1 MNETKDLYCFYGNNN
16 SPWLKLGPIKVE
28 LQNKE
33 PYVAVLRELVFED
46 ECDSITDFLGPFLG
60 TPPGRMGGGTGKND
74 WTMKKYFSDNILF
87 FFFRIFHVHFLV
99 FGQLKTIILPLPN
112 SQEG

>member
-1 MNETKDLYCFYGNNN
+1 M
-16 SPWLKLGPIKVE
+16 E

-46 ECDSITDFLGPFLG
+46 ECDNITDFLGPFLG

-74 WTMKKYFSDNILF
+74 WTMKKYIFLIVFEFSFSHTYFTFSI
-87 FFFRIFHVHFLV
+87 V
-99 FGQLKTIILPLPN
+99 FGQLKMIILHLLN

>member
-1 MNETKDLYCFYGNNN
+1 M
-16 SPWLKLGPIKVE
+16 E

-46 ECDSITDFLGPFLG
+46 ECDNITDFLGPFLG

-74 WTMKKYFSDNILF
+74 WTMKKYIFLIVFEFSF
-87 FFFRIFHVHFLV
+87 FPCFSFTLV
-99 FGQLKTIILPLPN
+99 FGQLKTIILPLLN

>member
-33 PYVAVLRELVFED
+33 PYVAVLRELVFAD
-46 ECDSITDFLGPFLG
+46 ECDNITDFLGPFLG

-74 WTMKKYFSDNILF
+74 WTMKKYIFLVVFEFSF
-87 FFFRIFHVHFLV
+87 FHVSHL
-99 FGQLKTIILPLPN
+99 L
-112 SQEG
+112 